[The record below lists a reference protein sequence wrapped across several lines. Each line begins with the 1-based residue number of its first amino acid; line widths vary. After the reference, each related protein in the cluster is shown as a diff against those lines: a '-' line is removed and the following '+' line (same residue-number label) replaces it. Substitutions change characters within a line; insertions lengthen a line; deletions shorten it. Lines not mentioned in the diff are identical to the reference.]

1 MSNEMYILGHEGYK
15 RYLWDRFNPPAC
27 FEDSDSAIVIK
38 HNTDIGHAWGAMS
51 RDIRIITG
59 VNDKLVKDVENL
71 RTANEFLRKKLSLR
85 DNKVRE
91 LSEELKRIKA

>member
-15 RYLWDRFNPPAC
+15 RYLWDRHTPPPC

-38 HNTDIGHAWGAMS
+38 HNADIGHAWAAMAK
-51 RDIRIITG
+51 DIKIITG
-59 VNDKLVKDVENL
+59 INDKLVNDVENL
-71 RTANEFLRKKLSLR
+71 RAANELLRKKLSLR

-91 LSEELKRIKA
+91 LSEELKRIKS